1 MAKPDGQPAMPDR
14 LPVVTTLAELGGWSP
29 VLRRLL
35 DGDDLTG
42 DEAAAALADVLAG
55 EASAAQI
62 AAFVVALRAKGETVD
77 ELVGMVGAMLA
88 AAERVSLPEGC
99 DPIDTCGTG
108 GSAPRRE
115 ACFNVGTLTALVATG
130 AGAVVC
136 KHGGRAATAT
146 SSSADLL
153 AGLGVS
159 IELGPAGVLR
169 CLDEVGMAFCFAPR
183 YHPAM
188 RHAAPVRK
196 EIGVPTVFNLLGPLS
211 NPSGLHRQVLGVAD
225 AGLAPT
231 LAAVLAGRG
240 AERAMVVRG
249 HDGLDELT
257 TTTSS
262 TVFEVRDG
270 EIRSFELDPAG
281 LGLARATPGDIRG
294 GDPAA
299 NVALA
304 HRVLGG
310 ERGAHREVVALNAAA
325 ALVVGGLADDLRSGL
340 ERAFAAIDSG
350 AAAGVLERLAA
361 VSQAAEAEERSPAG
375 DHAAGRASAGSPTP
389 GAV

>member
-1 MAKPDGQPAMPDR
+1 MPDR

-361 VSQAAEAEERSPAG
+361 VSQAAEAEERSPDG
-375 DHAAGRASAGSPTP
+375 DDAAGRASAGSPTP

>member
-130 AGAVVC
+130 AGVVVC

-361 VSQAAEAEERSPAG
+361 VSQAAEAEERSPDG
-375 DHAAGRASAGSPTP
+375 DDAAGRASAGSPTP

>member
-361 VSQAAEAEERSPAG
+361 VSQAAEAEERSPDG
-375 DHAAGRASAGSPTP
+375 DDAAGRASAGSPTP